1 MAWRQS
7 GRLAVNQMPDQLFR
21 RSGTRRGWAATLRSG
36 LLCLAALLSA
46 TPAFCDDS
54 ARHTFWEVTGR
65 HNKLWLFGSVHVLQ
79 AQDALPQVAMSA
91 YANAE
96 TIVEEVDLNAAMTDL
111 FGGSASQL
119 QMLPE
124 GKTLAGV
131 LGPALYARLQQEG
144 RKLGIDPDFMSR
156 LQPWYVALQVQQQ
169 QLMRIGFNPL
179 NGVDMQIAVRAQSD
193 GKPLQGLETV
203 ADQLSLFANLSLDEQ
218 REMLRAT
225 LDEKDPQSQLREI
238 IAAWRGG
245 DTDAL
250 EKQLRKGAEESPELF
265 RKLTTDRNLRW
276 LPQIE
281 KMLQDPKGDYL
292 VVTGALHM
300 VGRDGLVE
308 LLRRKGYR
316 VEQK

>member
-1 MAWRQS
+1 MTYQ
-7 GRLAVNQMPDQLFR
+7 PFR
-21 RSGTRRGWAATLRSG
+21 RATLRRSWFDMLRSG
-36 LLCLAALLSA
+36 LLCLVALLCA
-46 TPAFCDDS
+46 APAFCDDG
-54 ARHTFWEVTGR
+54 ARHTFWEVTGK
-65 HNKLWLFGSVHVLQ
+65 HNKLWLFGSIHVLQ
-79 AQDALPQVAMSA
+79 AQDALPQIAMSA
-91 YANAE
+91 YADAE

-111 FGGSASQL
+111 LGGSASQL

-124 GKTLAGV
+124 GKTLSGV
-131 LGPALYARLQQEG
+131 LGPQLYARLQQEG

-156 LQPWYVALQVQQQ
+156 MQPWYVALQVQQQ

-179 NGVDMQIAVRAQSD
+179 NGVDMQIALRAQSD

-203 ADQLSLFANLSLDEQ
+203 ADQLGLFANLSLDEQ

-225 LDEKDPQSQLREI
+225 LDEKDPQGQLREI
-238 IAAWRGG
+238 VSAWRNG
-245 DTDAL
+245 DTAAL
-250 EKQLRKGAEESPELF
+250 EQQLRKGAEESPELF

-281 KMLQDPKGDYL
+281 KMLQDPKSDYL

>member
-1 MAWRQS
+1 M
-7 GRLAVNQMPDQLFR
+7 
-21 RSGTRRGWAATLRSG
+21 LRSS
-36 LLCLAALLSA
+36 LLCIAALLGTTVA
-46 TPAFCDDS
+46 LADDGG
-54 ARHTFWEVTGR
+54 RHTFWEVTGK

-79 AQDALPQVAMSA
+79 SQDTLPQVAMTA
-91 YANAE
+91 YADAE

-111 FGGSASQL
+111 FGGSAAQL
-119 QMLPE
+119 QVLPE

-131 LGPALYARLQQEG
+131 LGPELYARLQREG
-144 RKLGIDPDFMSR
+144 HKLGIDPDLMSR
-156 LQPWYVALQVQQQ
+156 LQPWYVAIQVQQQ

-179 NGVDMQIAVRAQSD
+179 NGVDMQIALRAQSD

-203 ADQLSLFANLSLDEQ
+203 TDQLGLFANLSLDEQ
-218 REMLRAT
+218 REMLRAM
-225 LDEKDPQSQLREI
+225 LDEKDPEGQLREI
-238 IAAWRGG
+238 VDAWRNG
-245 DTDAL
+245 DTQTL
-250 EKQLRKGAEESPELF
+250 EKQLRKGGEESPELF

-281 KMLQDPKGDYL
+281 KMLQDPKDDYL

>member
-1 MAWRQS
+1 MIYQPYRA
-7 GRLAVNQMPDQLFR
+7 GA
-21 RSGTRRGWAATLRSG
+21 RRGWLALLRSG
-36 LLCLAALLSA
+36 LLCVAALLGTTA
-46 TPAFCDDS
+46 ALADDGG
-54 ARHTFWEVTGR
+54 RHTFWEVTGK

-79 AQDALPQVAMSA
+79 AQDTLPQVATTA

-111 FGGSASQL
+111 FGGSAAQL
-119 QMLPE
+119 QVLPE

-131 LGPALYARLQQEG
+131 LGPELYARLQQEG
-144 RKLGIDPDFMSR
+144 HKLGIDPDLMSR
-156 LQPWYVALQVQQQ
+156 LQPWYVAIQVQQQ

-179 NGVDMQIAVRAQSD
+179 NGVDMQIALRAQSD

-203 ADQLSLFANLSLDEQ
+203 ADQLSLFANLPLDEQ
-218 REMLRAT
+218 REMLRGM
-225 LDEKDPQSQLREI
+225 LDEKDPEGQLREI
-238 IAAWRGG
+238 IEAWRRG
-245 DTDAL
+245 DTQTL
-250 EKQLRKGAEESPELF
+250 ENALRKGGEESPELF

-281 KMLQDPKGDYL
+281 KMLQDPKNDYL